1 MTIDQFD
8 KLLIAIKSINGGM
21 PTWLSL
27 LMGAILSIAGSIIF
41 DVYKNYKYIEE
52 VKTQIENVESRLIN
66 YLNFII
72 DKDDDANIRNL
83 LLLDVNQKIE
93 DLLVKLIELKDSI
106 DRSDKK
112 LNKVLINTI
121 YIKEMVGLTNMK
133 QSSPIHSETNVS
145 VKGKAIEIK
154 NAVNGN
160 EVNS

>member
-1 MTIDQFD
+1 IVIITLKDLSGDI
-8 KLLIAIKSINGGM
+8 

-27 LMGAILSIAGSIIF
+27 LIGAILSIAGSIIF

-72 DKDDDANIRNL
+72 DKDDDAKIRNL
-83 LLLDVNQKIE
+83 LLLDINQKIE

-106 DRSDKK
+106 DRSDEK

-121 YIKEMVGLTNMK
+121 YIKEMVGSTNMK
-133 QSSPIHSETNVS
+133 QSFQIHSETNVS
-145 VKGKAIEIK
+145 VKEKAIEIK